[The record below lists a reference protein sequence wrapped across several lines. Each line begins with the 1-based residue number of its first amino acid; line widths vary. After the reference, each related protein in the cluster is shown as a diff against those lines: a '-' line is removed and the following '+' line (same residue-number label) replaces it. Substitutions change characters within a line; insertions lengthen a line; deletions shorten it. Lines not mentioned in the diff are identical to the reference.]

1 MAGAKRA
8 PGKPVI
14 ADSWKADI
22 LGALDAP
29 KPPGVTAGPVAR
41 PSPPAAAGDLELVRR
56 ILQARDPLAL
66 AELEAGIVEAG
77 KGSEALAVW
86 LARPIPRREAR
97 DPLDAASDALAAA
110 AAFVESLPP
119 NDRRA
124 ATILNAASTLAKL
137 EVMAARAQ
145 AAGDIK
151 AGVAALNL
159 LSDIAG
165 LKITKVELTGAGG
178 GPVKVEVDH
187 YWSAM
192 PEGVRELRGAIEA
205 GDDEARARFAG
216 YLVSD
221 STETS
226 QQIQVLEWA
235 IGVLRSIERRETPAL
250 PEAS

>member
-1 MAGAKRA
+1 MAGGAKRA

-29 KPPGVTAGPVAR
+29 KPPGVMAGPVAR

-124 ATILNAASTLAKL
+124 ATILNAASTLAKTVETITAKRPREPTRD
-137 EVMAARAQ
+137 EVEERIAKRRDAAIEKISEYTDDARAKLE
-145 AAGDIK
+145 ADRAEL
-151 AGVAALNL
+151 VVWMRSNL
-159 LSDIAG
+159 GPVIAG
-165 LKITKVELTGAGG
+165 EVE
-178 GPVKVEVDH
+178 
-187 YWSAM
+187 
-192 PEGVRELRGAIEA
+192 RR
-205 GDDEARARFAG
+205 
-216 YLVSD
+216 
-221 STETS
+221 
-226 QQIQVLEWA
+226 
-235 IGVLRSIERRETPAL
+235 IGVMLG
-250 PEAS
+250 EAAPS